1 MKNIHPAV
9 RTDLA
14 VEARDMAIEKDEQHE
29 QGVQVKDDVINGI
42 QVSEIEVTAAGE
54 KDIGK
59 KQGTYITVYTDAIK
73 TADTR
78 TQTKAAKVVTQQIKK
93 LFKKYDIKAGD
104 KGLIIGLGNWNITP
118 DALGPMTVDKV
129 MVTNH
134 LFALEDT
141 TVQEGY
147 RPVAALSPGVMGVTG
162 METSDIVLSV
172 IQMFEPAFVIAVD
185 ALASR
190 SVNRINE
197 TIQLT
202 DTGIH
207 PGSGVGNRRKEL
219 SKETLNIPV
228 FAIGVPTVVDAVT
241 IVHDTLDD
249 VCKHIG
255 REWKEK
261 DAPKKSLLPS
271 MMPIKHESLSEDDI
285 PNKEERQK
293 FFGLMGTL
301 SEADKRALFHE
312 VLTPMGK
319 NFIVTPKEVD
329 QYIADMSHLLS
340 SAINGSLHPNIESD
354 DAAEYTR

>member
-1 MKNIHPAV
+1 MQKKNVSV

-14 VEARDMAIEKDEQHE
+14 VEAREMAVAANEEKQE
-29 QGVQVKDDVINGI
+29 GVHVKDHTIDGI
-42 QVSEIEVTAAGE
+42 HISEIEVTARGE
-54 KDIGK
+54 KEIGK
-59 KQGTYITVYTDAIK
+59 KQGSYITVYTDAIK
-73 TADTR
+73 KADTES
-78 TQTKAAKVVTQQIKK
+78 QSKAAKVVAKQFKK
-93 LFKKYDIKAGD
+93 LFAKYDIKEGD

-134 LFALEDT
+134 LFTLEDE
-141 TVQEGY
+141 TVREGY

-172 IQMFEPAFVIAVD
+172 IDMFKPAFLIAVD

-207 PGSGVGNRRKEL
+207 PGSGVGNKRKEL
-219 SKETLNIPV
+219 SKETLDIPV

-249 VCKHIG
+249 VLKHIG

-271 MMPIKHESLSEDDI
+271 FMPIKHENLSEDDL
-285 PNKEERQK
+285 PNEAERK
-293 FFGLMGTL
+293 RFFGLMGTL
-301 SEADKRALFHE
+301 SEADKRMLFQE

-340 SAINGSLHPNIESD
+340 TAINASLHPNIAEEE
-354 DAAEYTR
+354 AAEYTR

>member
-1 MKNIHPAV
+1 
-9 RTDLA
+9 
-14 VEARDMAIEKDEQHE
+14 
-29 QGVQVKDDVINGI
+29 
-42 QVSEIEVTAAGE
+42 
-54 KDIGK
+54 
-59 KQGTYITVYTDAIK
+59 IK
-73 TADTR
+73 TADTAS
-78 TQTKAAKVVTQQIKK
+78 QTKAANVVAQQIKK

-134 LFALEDT
+134 LFTLEDAS
-141 TVQEGY
+141 VREGY

-172 IQMFEPAFVIAVD
+172 IDMFEPAFVIAVD

-249 VCKHIG
+249 VFKHIG

-271 MMPIKHESLSEDDI
+271 IMPIKHENLSDDDL
-285 PNKEERQK
+285 PNEEERQK

-301 SEADKRALFHE
+301 SEDDKRSLFQE

-340 SAINGSLHPNIESD
+340 TAINGSLHPNIASG
-354 DAAEYTR
+354 DAADYTR